1 MTRLVVVELEKLRT
15 VRSSWILFACGVLI
29 PLPFAVLVLVQSRSL
44 AQGPEDVLGL
54 VAFPAIFAACLGALN
69 CAREFEHRTIALAFT
84 LEPRRERVIAAK
96 ALAVAIVGIAMA
108 MLACTFAL
116 SLAAIWLWSAGVPW
130 PWTAGETAQGLLGAV
145 GFVAAGSIAGTGFG
159 ALTRHVGGAITLL
172 LGIYIVAEAIL
183 SNVLGVW
190 RDYGPTAAA
199 AALMEPSRPHP
210 LAFVAAFV
218 LVFAISLAYLAGGI
232 GVVRRADV

>member
-1 MTRLVVVELEKLRT
+1 MMRLVIVELEKLRT

-29 PLPFAVLVLVQSRSL
+29 PLPFAILVLLQGRSL

-69 CAREFEHRTIALAFT
+69 CAREFEHHTIALAFT
-84 LEPRRERVIAAK
+84 LEPRRERVIVAK
-96 ALAVAIVGIAMA
+96 ALAVGLIGGAMA
-108 MLACTFAL
+108 SLACAFSL
-116 SLAAIWLWSAGVPW
+116 SLVAIWLWSAGVPW
-130 PWTAGETAQGLLGAV
+130 PWTAGETAQGMLGAV
-145 GFVAAGSIAGTGFG
+145 GFVVAGSIAGTGFG

-172 LGIYIVAEAIL
+172 LGVYIVAEAIL
-183 SNVLGVW
+183 TSVLNVW

-199 AALMEPSRPHP
+199 AALMEPSKPHP
-210 LAFVAAFV
+210 LAFAAAFA
-218 LVFAISLAYLAGGI
+218 LVFALALGYLAGGI